1 MRHLDHSELIDLIE
15 MQLAPSRAEHLDE
28 CDACRA
34 QAAML
39 RSALAGVRDD
49 ERHEPSPLF
58 WDHFAARVSDAIR
71 DQAPPIASAPA
82 WFAWLRRPATAWATS
97 ASIAMLL
104 MVTALWRATLHAPIP
119 RPVHVAPSP
128 VAAAAAPVAVPD
140 DVEADRAWAVVRTA
154 TDDLAWEDVAA
165 AGIIAHPGSAEGVAL
180 ELTADERTE
189 LARLLASEMK
199 QSGAS

>member
-119 RPVHVAPSP
+119 RPVTGT
-128 VAAAAAPVAVPD
+128 VAATAAPMAAPD

-154 TDDLAWEDVAA
+154 ADDLAWEDVAA

-180 ELTADERTE
+180 ELTADERAE

>member
-1 MRHLDHSELIDLIE
+1 MRHLDQSELVDSIE
-15 MQLAPSRAEHLDE
+15 GQLEPSRAEHLDE

-39 RSALAGVRDD
+39 RSAFDEVRDD
-49 ERHEPSPLF
+49 QRHEPSPLF

-71 DQAPPIASAPA
+71 DEAPPSAGAPG
-82 WFAWLRRPATAWATS
+82 WFAWLRSPATAWATS

-104 MVTALWRATLHAPIP
+104 MVTALWRATLQAPMP
-119 RPVHVAPSP
+119 RPVHVAPGP
-128 VAAAAAPVAVPD
+128 VAAAPAPVAVPD

-180 ELTADERTE
+180 ELTADERAE
-189 LARLLASEMK
+189 LARLLESEMK
-199 QSGAS
+199 QSGVS